1 MSGIARSLFGG
12 RAMCGVAAAVVNR
25 RRGGELASACAGIA
39 WRAKFGKWR
48 QAAKG
53 RPGRPKQAARMRA
66 GTEIS
71 RRISSNPAAHLRRG
85 GLNIGRKG
93 QADDRPQLSFAAID
107 SISETS

>member
-1 MSGIARSLFGG
+1 MSGIARSLVGG
-12 RAMCGVAAAVVNR
+12 RAQCAASPLPWSTGA
-25 RRGGELASACAGIA
+25 GEESLHPPVLGLHG
-39 WRAKFGKWR
+39 AKSDEWR
-48 QAAKG
+48 QTTKG
-53 RPGRPKQAARMRA
+53 RPGRPKRAARMRA